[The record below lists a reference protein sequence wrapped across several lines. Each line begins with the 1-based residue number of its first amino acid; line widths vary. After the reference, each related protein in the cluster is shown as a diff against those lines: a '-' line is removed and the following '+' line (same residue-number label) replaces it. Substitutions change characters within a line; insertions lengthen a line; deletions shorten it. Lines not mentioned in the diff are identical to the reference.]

1 MVTMFVQL
9 SKLAT
14 PSNSGQPRRVLVFR
28 YGLLGFMGLSLLG
41 LLGCQAKPA
50 QYGKIDGETMGTTYH
65 ISFRLPQP
73 NEVSEANK
81 TNKANKANEANE
93 SKKDSDVTASIQA
106 SIDQKLIAF
115 NNSLSTWQ
123 DDSTISQFNKA
134 PANTKTYDIDANFIK
149 VLQDSKQV
157 HQQSGGA
164 FDPTVKP
171 ILELWGFGSK
181 MRADRLQNK
190 PSDDDIAKAKALIDF
205 DSIELQKD
213 QQGMF
218 VRKTKDGV
226 SIDFSAIAK
235 GYAVDVIAD
244 VLKSDYHINNYMVEI
259 GGEVATSGVNARG
272 QAWQIAIDA
281 PILHSGV
288 TNRQSIGIIRQPIDA
303 RKQGSMHLATS
314 GNYRNSLVFDN
325 VRYSHTIDPTT
336 GSPIVG
342 GAASVTVAANTV
354 ALADAWATALTAM
367 PYEKA
372 LDMASKQQL
381 AVMFITNKQESQGV
395 NVNLDAA
402 DLKAEDWQIVQ
413 TDAMQQLRAGQVT
426 AK

>member
-1 MVTMFVQL
+1 MVTMFVRL
-9 SKLAT
+9 SKLVT
-14 PSNSGQPRRVLVFR
+14 LSNSVQPRRVLVFE
-28 YGLLGFMGLSLLG
+28 YGLLGVIGIGMLS
-41 LLGCQAKPA
+41 LLGCQAKPPA
-50 QYGKIDGETMGTTYH
+50 YGKIDGETMGTTYH
-65 ISFRLPQP
+65 ISFQLPKQQP
-73 NEVSEANK
+73 DGNN
-81 TNKANKANEANE
+81 T
-93 SKKDSDVTASIQA
+93 DVNLDASSIQA
-106 SIDQKLIAF
+106 SIDQKLLAF

-123 DDSTISQFNKA
+123 DESTISQFNKA
-134 PANTKTYDIDANFIK
+134 PANSKTYDIDANFIK

-171 ILELWGFGSK
+171 ILELWGFGVK

-190 PSDDDIAKAKALIDF
+190 PSDADIAKAKALIGF
-205 DSIELQKD
+205 DSIELSKD
-213 QQGMF
+213 SQGVF
-218 VRKTKDGV
+218 IRKTKDGV

-288 TNRQSIGIIRQPIDA
+288 TNRQAIGIIRQPIDA
-303 RKQGSMHLATS
+303 KKQGSMHLATS

-372 LDMASKQQL
+372 LDVATKQQL
-381 AVMFITNKQESQGV
+381 AVMFITNKQGQEV
-395 NVNLDAA
+395 HVNLDTPEVQ
-402 DLKAEDWQIVQ
+402 AEDWQIVQ
-413 TDAMQQLRAGQVT
+413 TDAMQQLRAGHVS